1 MKLLLKEYM
10 LIPLFFCDSVY
21 TILIKA
27 STGLNFLLYI
37 TYKLP
42 GDTLKYFLPEIV
54 VVCMEMRSGA
64 AKYRILQETT
74 WLSAHKNGG
83 YVLLGMVHFNLSLH
97 HLLPFF
103 HPITP
108 PPPPPTRGRAVNY

>member
-1 MKLLLKEYM
+1 
-10 LIPLFFCDSVY
+10 
-21 TILIKA
+21 
-27 STGLNFLLYI
+27 
-37 TYKLP
+37 
-42 GDTLKYFLPEIV
+42 
-54 VVCMEMRSGA
+54 MEMRRGA
-64 AKYRILQETT
+64 AKYKILQETK

-108 PPPPPTRGRAVNY
+108 LPPPTRGRAVKRNFVVGGAEGGYKPLQYIL